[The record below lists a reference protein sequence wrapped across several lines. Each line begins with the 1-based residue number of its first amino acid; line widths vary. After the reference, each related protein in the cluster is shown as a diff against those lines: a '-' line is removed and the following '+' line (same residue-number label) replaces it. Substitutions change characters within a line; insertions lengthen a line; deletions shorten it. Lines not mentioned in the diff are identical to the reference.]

1 MFFYL
6 FFLFTVVTMTELA
19 LLIKLGELI
28 GPLGTIALVLFT
40 GALGA
45 SLARWQGMQTLWKLQ
60 KGLSQGEAPTETLID
75 GALILFAGAVLLT
88 PGVLTDLLGF
98 TLLIPPLRE
107 LIKPWLKRWFAKRI
121 KIETHQ
127 GFQSS
132 GFFYQQKPR
141 YDDGEVVDGEI
152 VHEDLNSGKVIEIN
166 QQPIGQQDTQSQ
178 K

>member
-1 MFFYL
+1 
-6 FFLFTVVTMTELA
+6 MTELA
-19 LLIKLGELI
+19 LLIKLGTLI
-28 GPLGTIALVLFT
+28 GIPGTFALALFT

-75 GALILFAGAVLLT
+75 GAMILFAGAVLIA

-121 KIETHQ
+121 KFKTHQ

-132 GFFYQQKPR
+132 GFFYQQKSR
-141 YDDGEVVDGEI
+141 YGDGEVVDGEI
-152 VHEDLNSGKVIEIN
+152 VHEDLNSEKIIEIN
-166 QQPIGQQDTQSQ
+166 QQPIDQQE
-178 K
+178 